1 MPAYFIGLMSGTS
14 LDGVDGVV
22 ADFSAA
28 APALVL
34 ASASLPFEANFKQEL
49 LALNTPGDNELH
61 SAALAANQ
69 LAETYAQVIERL
81 LTRAATSGIRRQD
94 IVAIGAHGQTVRHR
108 PQEFGVGYTLQLNNP
123 ALLAERS
130 GIDVVADFRTAD
142 LAAGG
147 QGAPLVPAFHA
158 AIWGDTARSRAVLNI
173 GGISNITLLPASGK
187 VQGFDCGPGNALMDF
202 WCQRHTGQPYD
213 HCGAWAA
220 SGQVNTALL
229 AQLLS
234 APYFARLPPKSTGRD
249 LFNPAWLEQ
258 QLGSFGALPPA
269 DVQASLTALTA
280 QACAQDLRHGLPSA
294 TELLVCGGGA
304 LNTELMR
311 QIGLALPGVQ
321 VSSTQAHGLPPL
333 QVEATAFAWLAQAFT
348 DNQPGNLVAVTG
360 AAGPRVLGALYK
372 APQPPMQKGP

>member
-14 LDGVDGVV
+14 LDGVDGVI

-34 ASASLPFEANFKQEL
+34 ASASLPFEVSFKAEL
-49 LALNTPGDNELH
+49 LALNTPGENELH
-61 SAALAANQ
+61 RAALAANQ
-69 LAETYAQVIERL
+69 LAETYAQVIEL
-81 LTRAATSGIRRQD
+81 LLASAAASAIQRQD

-123 ALLAERS
+123 ALLAERT

-142 LAAGG
+142 VAAGG

-158 AIWGDTARSRAVLNI
+158 AIWGDTAQSRAVLNI
-173 GGISNITLLPASGK
+173 GGISNITLLHADGA

-213 HCGAWAA
+213 NAGAWAA
-220 SGQVNTALL
+220 SGQVNAALL

-234 APYFARLPPKSTGRD
+234 SPYFARLPPKSTGRD
-249 LFNPAWLEQ
+249 LFNPTWLEQ
-258 QLGSFGALPPA
+258 QLSSFGALPAA

-280 QACAQDLRHGLPSA
+280 QACAQDLRNHMPSA
-294 TELLVCGGGA
+294 TDLLVCGGGS
-304 LNTELMR
+304 LNTELMH

-321 VSSTQAHGLPPL
+321 VNSTQAHGLPPL
-333 QVEATAFAWLAQAFT
+333 QVEATAFAWLAQAFVH
-348 DNQPGNLVAVTG
+348 NKPGNVVAVT
-360 AAGPRVLGALYK
+360 
-372 APQPPMQKGP
+372 